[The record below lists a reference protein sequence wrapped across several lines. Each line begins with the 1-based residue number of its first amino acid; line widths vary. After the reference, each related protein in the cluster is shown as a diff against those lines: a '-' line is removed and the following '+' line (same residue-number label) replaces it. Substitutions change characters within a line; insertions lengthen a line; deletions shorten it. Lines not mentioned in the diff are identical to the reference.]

1 MCGIAGYSVSL
12 RSGVDRT
19 LAAQAL
25 LAGIADRGADA
36 VGYAYRGG
44 QDEYPVV
51 TKQRTAASR
60 LLERITVPQHADEL
74 LIHVRDY
81 TKGHPSIPAN
91 NHPVRHGPVVGIH
104 NGIIVNDDELLAPH
118 SCARSEPRMSVDSE
132 AIFALAAHSHNDPR
146 ALESLAGSMATA
158 WLDQR
163 EPGTVFAARG
173 VGRPL
178 WLGRG
183 RNEVFFA
190 STRAALEIVSE
201 YTGVRLRMSEVRD
214 GTFLQLRDGRVS
226 YTARFRPDRSYVEE
240 TRPAGRARAGP
251 ERVLP
256 RAPRRDRGHCRL
268 GLQHS
273 VARDVPALLRE
284 SLADEELERRPG
296 AAPRVEHPID
306 LPLRQERVVRA
317 PRLGPVRELR

>member
-1 MCGIAGYSVSL
+1 MCGIAGYSLSA

-44 QDEYPVV
+44 HDTYPVV

-60 LLERITVPQHADEL
+60 LLERVDVPEHATEL

-104 NGIIVNDDELLAPH
+104 NGIIVNDDELLAPY
-118 SCARSEPRMSVDSE
+118 SCARAEPRMTVDSE
-132 AIFALAAHSHNDPR
+132 AIFALAAHSQNDPR
-146 ALESLAGSMATA
+146 ALEEIAGSMATA

-163 EPGTVFAARG
+163 EPGTIFAARG
-173 VGRPL
+173 IGRPL

-183 RNEVFFA
+183 RHEVFFA
-190 STRAALEIVSE
+190 STRRALEIASE
-201 YTGVRLRMSEVRD
+201 YTGERLRLSEVRD
-214 GTFLQLRDGRVS
+214 GTFLGLRDGRVARN
-226 YTARFRPDRSYVEE
+226 ARFRPDRSYVEE
-240 TRPAGRARAGP
+240 RSLPA
-251 ERVLP
+251 
-256 RAPRRDRGHCRL
+256 
-268 GLQHS
+268 
-273 VARDVPALLRE
+273 
-284 SLADEELERRPG
+284 
-296 AAPRVEHPID
+296 
-306 LPLRQERVVRA
+306 VRA
-317 PRLGPVRELR
+317 PGQSASCLKRLAVIAATAA